1 MQKLAEVCVRRPVF
15 AMVMILILVVVGFVG
30 FTRLGVD
37 RFPEVDFPT
46 VSVSTSLPGSSP
58 EAVETEISK
67 VIEDAVGTLSGIEE
81 LRSSS
86 SEGNSNVSV
95 QFVLEKDVD
104 VAVQEVRD
112 AVALARRRLPDDVEE
127 PTVRRFDPSQI
138 PIMSIAVTADRPL
151 RQVTQYAD
159 KTLRRQIESA
169 NGVGLVN
176 VRGGEFRQIN
186 VWLDANRLSAVGLTV
201 NDVTR
206 ALQTQNIEVPGGR
219 IEQGNRNLTLR
230 TIGRLQT
237 VEDFN
242 NIVLRAGEGSQVL
255 LSDVA
260 RIEDGTAEPDSASE
274 INGRTTV
281 QLSVLKQS
289 GENTLSV
296 IDAVKERLEQA
307 ATTAPPG
314 TDIRIVREQSTYIEA
329 AIHSVEEHLILG
341 SILASLVVLL
351 FLWNWRSTLISSI
364 AIPTSI
370 IGTFALIYYMGFTL
384 NLITLLALTLAV
396 GIVIDDAIVV
406 IENIYRFIEEKGM
419 NPFQAA
425 IEGTR
430 DIGLAVL
437 ATTLSLVAVFLPV
450 AFMSGIVGR
459 FMSSFGLTM
468 SFAILVSLFVSFT
481 LTPSLAARW
490 FKAVKPAGG
499 PVENPEGTNAT
510 SASNAQIAANDGRA
524 STQHGAASHGAASH
538 GGALHSAGA
547 AHGAHGGS
555 SHGTSSRERG
565 FFAVI
570 DRVYTVML
578 RWAMGHRWAIVLI
591 SGLTLFSTVPL
602 LRSGLVPF
610 NFLPEDDESQF
621 QISIEGPQGTSLE
634 AIRREARRVVTLVN
648 DKLGKNVSYTLM
660 TAGDGGLNEASIYV
674 RLVDVDQREQ
684 SQQDL
689 VTLAR
694 RDIAPIMEARGIMT
708 GATAINSFGGLGGR
722 RGAASLQYVM
732 NGPNFK
738 VLQEAS
744 QKAVAEMKKI
754 PGVVEPDTN
763 LVLGAPELNVEIDRS
778 LAQQL
783 GVQPADVAGALRY
796 LVGGD
801 KVTEYNEGGEQYEV
815 HVRAAQQFR
824 ADPEG
829 LALLSVPSTTLG
841 SVPINQIVKFR
852 RSTGPATI
860 ERLNR
865 QRQITLLANTVP
877 GASTGTIV
885 QQVERIIKDL
895 NLGPDYTASPVG
907 QAKEQQRS
915 GKAFMVAF
923 MMSVVFMY
931 LILAAQF
938 ESWVHPI
945 TILLSL
951 PLTIP
956 FAILSLILFGQ
967 SINIFSMLGIL
978 VLFGVVKKN
987 AILQIDHTNKLREE
1001 GMNRYDAIIQGNRD
1015 RLRPILMTTLAFV
1028 AGMLPLVLSTGT
1040 GAGTNRAIGSV
1051 IFGGQT
1057 MSLLLTLL
1065 ATPVAYSLFDD
1076 LTNWWARMKGRVLSR
1091 NEYSSPVTDSKL
1103 APIAASNLSGND

>member
-1 MQKLAEVCVRRPVF
+1 
-15 AMVMILILVVVGFVG
+15 MVMILVLVVVGFVS

-46 VSVSTSLPGSSP
+46 VTVSTSLPGSSP

-112 AVALARRRLPDDVEE
+112 AVALARGRLPDDVEE

-151 RQVTQYAD
+151 RQVTEYAD

-176 VRGGEFRQIN
+176 VRGGAFRQIN

-201 NDVTR
+201 NEVTR
-206 ALQTQNIEVPGGR
+206 ALQTQNVEIPGGR
-219 IEQGNRNLTLR
+219 IEQGQRNLTLR
-230 TIGRLQT
+230 TRGRLQS
-237 VEDFN
+237 VEEFN
-242 NIVLRAGEGSQVL
+242 DIVLRAGEGSQVL

-260 RIEDGTAEPDSASE
+260 RVEDGAAELTSASE
-274 INGRTTV
+274 INGRSTV

-296 IDAVKERLEQA
+296 IDGVKERLDEA
-307 ATTAPPG
+307 KKTAPPG
-314 TDIRIVREQSTYIEA
+314 TDIRIVREQSTYIKA

-370 IGTFALIYYMGFTL
+370 IGTFALIHYMGFTL

-459 FMSSFGLTM
+459 FMASFGLTM
-468 SFAILVSLFVSFT
+468 AFAIMISLFVSFT

-490 FKAVKPAGG
+490 FKPVKHAAG
-499 PVENPEGTNAT
+499 PVEDPTGMSAT
-510 SASNAQIAANDGRA
+510 GASNAQIAAMDGTA
-524 STQHGAASHGAASH
+524 STQHGAGHG
-538 GGALHSAGA
+538 LHSTPTSGD
-547 AHGAHGGS
+547 AHRP
-555 SHGTSSRERG
+555 SSRERG

-570 DRVYTVML
+570 DRVYTAML
-578 RWAMGHRWAIVLI
+578 HWSMNHRWVIVLI
-591 SGLTLFSTVPL
+591 CGLTLYSTVPL

-621 QISIEGPQGTSLE
+621 QVSIEGPQGTSLE
-634 AIRREARRVVTLVN
+634 AIRQEGRRAVKLIEE
-648 DKLGKNVSYTLM
+648 KLGKNVSYTLL
-660 TAGDGGLNEASIYV
+660 TAGDGSLNEASVYV
-674 RLVDVDQREQ
+674 RLVDVDKREQ

-694 RDIAPIMEARGIMT
+694 RQIAPVLEARGIKT
-708 GATAINSFGGLGGR
+708 GVTPINSFGGLGGR
-722 RGAASLQYVM
+722 RGAATMQYVM
-732 NGPNFK
+732 NGPDFK

-744 QKAVAEMKKI
+744 QKAVSEMKKI

-763 LVLGAPELNVEIDRS
+763 LVLGAPELNVEIDRA
-778 LAQQL
+778 LAEQL
-783 GVQPADVAGALRY
+783 GVNPTDVAGALRY

-801 KVTEYNEGGEQYEV
+801 KVTDYNEGGEQYEV

-824 ADPEG
+824 ADAEG
-829 LALLSVPSTTLG
+829 LALLSVPSSTLG
-841 SVPINQIVKFR
+841 SVPIDQIVKFR
-852 RSTGPATI
+852 RATGPATI

-865 QRQITLLANTVP
+865 QRQITLLANTAP

-885 QQVERIIKDL
+885 RQVEGIIKNL
-895 NLGPDYTASPVG
+895 NLGPDYSASPVG

-915 GKAFMVAF
+915 GQAFMVAF
-923 MMSVVFMY
+923 GMSIIFMY

-938 ESWVHPI
+938 ESWIHPI

-951 PLTIP
+951 PLTVP
-956 FAILSLILFGQ
+956 FAILSLALFGQ

-1076 LTNWWARMKGRVLSR
+1076 LTNWWARMKGRVLNR
-1091 NEYSSPVTDSKL
+1091 NEYSGPVTDNKL
-1103 APIAASNLSGND
+1103 APIGASSVSSND